1 LRENFDRFNFAIH
14 KEKEMADFRKW
25 IIVLFALSLLVGLGS
40 AQTVPGNSNMVCNF
54 NQTPTLPIR
63 AESLTDATSDIVI
76 GCVGG
81 QVLTEG
87 SPIPQATITV
97 TLNAPITSRLIA
109 NSGTAYGNASEA
121 LLIIDEPGAAL
132 PVIVAGYGTNAPQTL
147 CTTPGIGCTGI
158 VHYTSQGVAIP
169 VASWSQSATT
179 GVITVA
185 AGVPNVYQGVVNGN
199 SVTFFGVPVLPPGTS
214 NQQRTF
220 RITNVRINAT
230 GFSAALGNVNPVLAN
245 VASNNALPL
254 SLPTNTVGYVQTSL
268 TTKLSGTPGYSTVLQ
283 CTGQT
288 AGGAAASATLNYT
301 ELFSSAFKTRS
312 VPLSNAQYSAQS
324 NNPTGV
330 SLTQNYAPGYGTGT
344 VAYPGSNYGS
354 GQSVPGALFSGN
366 AININSESDFIFP
379 IVSGGC
385 TSGATTAACAGLA
398 DFGTRFKAVFTNI
411 PAGVTVYV
419 AVSNTGLAAP
429 AGNSTTA
436 YAQLVS
442 SELAPEVTGAATATV
457 SFGSV
462 TNYLPLV
469 NVGGSATA
477 VWEVITANPNAID
490 TFTFPVYFGVT
501 KNTTPALSA
510 AYVQM
515 WYAPTSNAGANFS
528 ATGALMAEGYGYP
541 IPRFV
546 DPTGS
551 GPQVLQVTKCQ
562 TALLWPYVVTGAT
575 SGFETGLAI
584 SNTTSDGPLGTA
596 PQNGSC
602 SLYWYG
608 QNLTAA
614 GAAVATATPVT
625 YGCDSPAAN
634 ASACVGIGTTNIIAS
649 GTTWSNIA
657 SNLQAVPAGDYWVGY
672 VIGICNFQMAH
683 GYAAITDIS
692 VRNIISSY
700 LALVLEGPNS
710 AQQAAGFIAR
720 PNAPVTYEG
729 NEQ

>member
-1 LRENFDRFNFAIH
+1 
-14 KEKEMADFRKW
+14 MADFRKW
-25 IIVLFALSLLVGLGS
+25 IIVLFALTLLAGLGS

-132 PVIVAGYGTNAPQTL
+132 PVIVAGYGTNATQTL
-147 CTTPGIGCTGI
+147 CANPGTGCGGF
-158 VHYTSQGVAIP
+158 VHYTASGVAVP
-169 VASWSQSATT
+169 VLA
-179 GVITVA
+179 GGLP
-185 AGVPNVYQGVVNGN
+185 GVPNVYQGVVNGN

-230 GFSAALGNVNPVLAN
+230 GFSAAVGNVNPVLAN

-254 SLPTNTVGYVQTSL
+254 ATPTNTVGYVQGSL
-268 TTKLSGTPGYSTVLQ
+268 TTKLSGTPAYSTVLQ
-283 CTGQT
+283 CSGQS
-288 AGGAAASATLNYT
+288 AGGSVASGMLNYT

-312 VPLSNAQYSAQS
+312 VPLTATQYSAQS
-324 NNPTGV
+324 ANPTG
-330 SLTQNYAPGYGTGT
+330 SALTQNYAPGYGSGT
-344 VAYPGSNYGS
+344 LSYAAGSYGS

-366 AININSESDFIFP
+366 PININSESDFIFP

-385 TSGATTAACAGLA
+385 ASGATTAACAGLA
-398 DFGTRFKAVFTNI
+398 DFGTRFKAIFTNI

-442 SELAPEVTGAATATV
+442 SELAPEVSAAVTGTAT
-457 SFGSV
+457 FGGAM
-462 TNYLPLV
+462 NYLPLV
-469 NVGGSATA
+469 TVGGSATA

-490 TFTFPVYFGVT
+490 TFSFPVYFGVT
-501 KNTTPALSA
+501 KNTTPAPSA

-528 ATGALMAEGYGYP
+528 AIGALTAQGYGYP

-546 DPTGS
+546 DFS
-551 GPQVLQVTKCQ
+551 GTPSQILAVVKCQ

-584 SNTTSDGPLGTA
+584 SNTTTDPFGTA
-596 PQNGSC
+596 AQNGSC
-602 SLYWYG
+602 NLYWYG
-608 QNLTAA
+608 QNSTAA

-625 YGCDSPAAN
+625 YGCDQAGAN

-672 VIGICNFQMAH
+672 VIGVCNFQMAH

-700 LALVLEGPNS
+700 LALVIEGPS
-710 AQQAAGFIAR
+710 GGFITRA
-720 PNAPVTYEG
+720 NAPNTYEG
-729 NEQ
+729 LEQ

>member
-25 IIVLFALSLLVGLGS
+25 IIVLFALTLLAGLGS

-81 QVLTEG
+81 QVLTEM

-97 TLNAPITSRLIA
+97 TLNAPITSRLIPNA
-109 NSGTAYGNASEA
+109 STGAYGNASEA

-132 PVIVAGYGTNAPQTL
+132 PVIVAGYGTNAPQLL
-147 CTTPGIGCTGI
+147 CTTPGTGCGGFA
-158 VHYTSQGVAIP
+158 HYTSGGVAVP
-169 VASWSQSATT
+169 VLA
-179 GVITVA
+179 GVVP
-185 AGVPNVYQGVVNGN
+185 GVPNVYQGVVNGN

-230 GFSAALGNVNPVLAN
+230 GFSAAVGNVNPVLAN

-254 SLPTNTVGYVQTSL
+254 ATPTNTVGYVQGSL
-268 TTKLSGTPGYSTVLQ
+268 TTKLSGTPAYSTVLQ
-283 CTGQT
+283 CSGQT
-288 AGGAAASATLNYT
+288 PSGTVASATLNYT

-312 VPLSNAQYSAQS
+312 VPLSNAFYSGQLT
-324 NNPTGV
+324 NPTGV
-330 SLTQNYAPGYGTGT
+330 ALTQSYAPGYGSGT
-344 VAYPGSNYGS
+344 LSYAVGSYGS

-366 AININSESDFIFP
+366 PININSESDFIFP
-379 IVSGGC
+379 INGANGTC
-385 TSGATTAACAGLA
+385 GNSGATCAGLA

-419 AVSNTGLAAP
+419 AVANTATGAP
-429 AGNSTTA
+429 AGNSTSA

-442 SELAPEVTGAATATV
+442 SELAPEVSSAASPTV
-457 SFGSV
+457 SFGSPLS
-462 TNYLPLV
+462 TNYIPLV

-477 VWEVITANPNAID
+477 VWEVINANPNAID
-490 TFTFPVYFGVT
+490 TFQFPVYFGVT
-501 KNTTPALSA
+501 KNTTPAPSA

-528 ATGALMAEGYGYP
+528 ATGALTAQGFGFP

-546 DPTGS
+546 DFS
-551 GPQVLQVTKCQ
+551 GTPSQVLAVVKCQ

-584 SNTTSDGPLGTA
+584 SNTTTDPFGTA
-596 PQNGSC
+596 AQNGSC
-602 SLYWYG
+602 NLYWYG

-614 GAAVATATPVT
+614 GAPVVTATPVT
-625 YGCDSPAAN
+625 YGCDQAGAN
-634 ASACVGIGTTNIIAS
+634 ASSCVGIGTTNIIGS
-649 GTTWSNIA
+649 GLTWSNIA

-672 VIGICNFQMAH
+672 VIGVCNFQMAH

-700 LALVLEGPNS
+700 LALVIEGPS
-710 AQQAAGFIAR
+710 GGFITRSGA
-720 PNAPVTYEG
+720 PNTYEG
-729 NEQ
+729 LEQ